1 MQCSNLLSYD
11 LTEYALLQE
20 LTYGTYY
27 YLFALKG
34 SKRNSSGSTV
44 RLRTRKSIS
53 GHHFQNSRKLD
64 NKDLQYHRD
73 VIYSV

>member
-1 MQCSNLLSYD
+1 MSLS
-11 LTEYALLQE
+11 EYALLQE

-34 SKRNSSGSTV
+34 SKHNSLGSTV
-44 RLRTRKSIS
+44 RLRTRKSIL
-53 GHHFQNSRKLD
+53 GHRFQNTRKFD